1 MNNNKLYRNTN
12 SKVIGGVASG
22 LADYFEMDVVIV
34 RVLFVL
40 GFFIPTT
47 FPIVILYIAL
57 WIAMPN
63 ITKKPKELSEPI
75 RVLK

>member
-1 MNNNKLYRNTN
+1 MNYKKLYRNTN
-12 SKVIGGVASG
+12 RKVFGGVASG
-22 LADYFEMDVVIV
+22 LADYFEIDVILV

-47 FPIVILYIAL
+47 LPIIILYIVL
-57 WIAMPN
+57 WIAVPN

-75 RVLK
+75 LSSQ